1 MDMRGV
7 GCAFET
13 TRINNRLGANVE
25 RSFGLPLDAGCR
37 ARLAEDAAHF
47 LCVHLWLVA
56 ARSDAR
62 CSCHPVGVGI
72 VFFSNRTF
80 VAAALIMSSR
90 QRQRKTSGASDGIMN
105 GRNASRSKGALCHE
119 A

>member
-37 ARLAEDAAHF
+37 ARVAEDATRFFVSTCGWWQREVTRVVLVTQWGGHCFF
-47 LCVHLWLVA
+47 L
-56 ARSDAR
+56 D
-62 CSCHPVGVGI
+62 
-72 VFFSNRTF
+72 
-80 VAAALIMSSR
+80 
-90 QRQRKTSGASDGIMN
+90 
-105 GRNASRSKGALCHE
+105 
-119 A
+119 